1 MNLDLNGKTALVS
14 GSTAGIGLAI
24 ADELAGLGALVYI
37 NGRTEPRVRA
47 AIAAIR
53 ANHPDAKLKS
63 AAADLTTRDGA
74 EKVFTAVPL
83 LDILVN
89 NVGGVTAF
97 KPFDQLT
104 DEDWQRVY
112 DVNVMSGVRL
122 TRHYLP
128 AMRSN
133 NWGRIVFISSE
144 SGIQIPPEFIHYG
157 MAKSAVIAIARGI
170 AETLLASGVTVN
182 SVLPGPTMTE
192 VMAAAAARSGKT
204 EAEFEKEMFEKRRPT
219 SLIRRCT
226 TTQEVASMVAYICSP
241 AASGTHGASLRVEG
255 GVVKSA
261 F

>member
-14 GSTAGIGLAI
+14 GSTAGIGFAI

-63 AAADLTTRDGA
+63 AAADLTTREGA
-74 EKVFTAVPL
+74 EKVFTAVPS

-104 DEDWQRVY
+104 DDDWQRVY

-128 AMRSN
+128 AMRSS